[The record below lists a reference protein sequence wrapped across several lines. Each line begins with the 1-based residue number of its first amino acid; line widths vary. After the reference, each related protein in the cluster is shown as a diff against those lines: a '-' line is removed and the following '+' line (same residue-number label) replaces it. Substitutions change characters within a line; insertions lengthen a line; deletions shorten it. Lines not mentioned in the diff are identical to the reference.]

1 MCAKKA
7 PGLRAGPEQP
17 AGRAAVFAFE
27 PPAHTLA
34 KSLGSRLHQHGE
46 EAVPLFTGR
55 RKRAAG
61 QAAVSQPPQPGVR
74 RAVYQHD
81 SLSVP
86 REWHCGQSPSGDSQM
101 PKRCR
106 CFHDVQEAAWSGH
119 AAATPTPDTHTMQ
132 KAAPRVAP
140 HRREGQPLEK
150 QGCLSHF
157 SVTPD
162 VM

>member
-1 MCAKKA
+1 MRAKKA

-46 EAVPLFTGR
+46 EAVPLLTAR
-55 RKRAAG
+55 RKRAAV
-61 QAAVSQPPQPGVR
+61 QAAVSPPPQPGVR

-86 REWHCGQSPSGDSQM
+86 REWHCGQSPSRDSRM
-101 PKRCR
+101 PKRCAAGSVVWPR
-106 CFHDVQEAAWSGH
+106 CRHPH
-119 AAATPTPDTHTMQ
+119 PRHTHPAQ
-132 KAAPRVAP
+132 GSSPRGP
-140 HRREGQPLEK
+140 RSREGQPLK
-150 QGCLSHF
+150 QGCLSHV

-162 VM
+162 VT